1 MIKYYNFNIKLKI
14 FLKKFNVIILK
25 MHFKLLENYKNIKIF
40 TFNKIIIIII
50 KLKNISLNINKN
62 YKYNNN

>member
-1 MIKYYNFNIKLKI
+1 MIKFYNFNIKSKI

-40 TFNKIIIIII
+40 TINKVTIIII
-50 KLKNISLNINKN
+50 KLKNISLNIKKN
-62 YKYNNN
+62 HKYNNK